1 MKIKEIL
8 HTIEQLAPIPLQE
21 SFDNSGIQIGDV
33 NQEAKGTV
41 VCIDVT
47 EAVMDEAIALGCN
60 LII

>member
-33 NQEAKGTV
+33 NQEAKGAV

-47 EAVMDEAIALGCN
+47 EAEWMKPSL
-60 LII
+60 